1 MKRFSTLIHNGE
13 DWLMARILK
22 YAKQLDYTRYT
33 STLHEAWRLSIS
45 GLSASLL
52 SIIQKEKDNLEI
64 GPDEDFSD
72 DPAASFGITEAQ
84 LHRRRGVSLGMF
96 LRLMK
101 YYRQSYKDLVNESEF
116 DSEYKHRCAHIIERF
131 FDRVEIGFCVEW
143 AALEEKQQISEL
155 QTTNRSMTNEKN
167 KYLTIFESLPN
178 PVVMVDSSKR
188 IENMNRSASLLFH
201 KIGIPGAHYYRDSA
215 GKQTDKLESTVSEP
229 IGKLLPWLSEELDA
243 FLAGKASE
251 YDFEKRIGD
260 ASGEQTYHVN
270 FSRNLDVSGKF
281 GGTIIILDD
290 ITERKQA
297 EAALQNSEA
306 RFRGFFEAATEGIAI
321 HDVIY
326 DENNRAVDYIIKD
339 VNPAYSLHTG
349 LVRREVVNKKGSD
362 VYGVEKPPYFDTF
375 KQVVEDRK
383 PIQFETFFK
392 PLDKHFRISVFSP
405 QQDQFAT
412 VFEDISTRKKMEEK
426 LRSITRNL
434 QQNIKELKK
443 ANRQIIEQQKAVI
456 EEERLKVL
464 LQMAG
469 ATAHEMNQPLMTLL
483 GSIELMDL
491 DMADTQKLKG
501 HMAHIK
507 ESGQRIAQIVKKIQT
522 IRHDEIKPYV
532 GNSTIVNLDQ
542 ITNILSVESNDDD
555 YAKIENIL
563 TDMGKVNLLR
573 ARDLAEAFDII
584 ESNPIDLIFL
594 DYLLPS
600 GTGADF
606 LLKMTSREIDLPVVI
621 ITGQGD
627 EIIASQ
633 VIQAGA
639 YDYLPKA
646 NISKKSLS
654 RVIGNSIENYRLKKE
669 VKMAMGKMAEMSTR
683 DDLTGLYNR
692 RYFIEVSE
700 REIAKAQRY
709 DNELVLCMLDLDY
722 FKKVNDT
729 HGHAAG
735 DAVLKE
741 VAELL
746 QESVRKSDVPCRYG
760 GEEFA
765 VIMPN
770 THLDDGEKFCE
781 RLRIAV
787 ENHPISYNGSN
798 LNVTV
803 SIGLAQFTP
812 AYDNSPTDLLE
823 KADSALYLAK
833 REGRNKV
840 MSKIMDAPKK
850 MRA

>member
-1 MKRFSTLIHNGE
+1 LP
-13 DWLMARILK
+13 ILENEN
-22 YAKQLDYTRYT
+22 A
-33 STLHEAWRLSIS
+33 I
-45 GLSASLL
+45 
-52 SIIQKEKDNLEI
+52 LEI
-64 GPDEDFSD
+64 GPDEDLTR
-72 DPAASFGITEAQ
+72 DPAASFGITEAK
-84 LHRRRGVSLGMF
+84 LHRKRGVSIGMF
-96 LRLMK
+96 LGLMK
-101 YYRQSYKDLVNESEF
+101 YYRQSYKDLVSESQF
-116 DSEYKHRCAHIIERF
+116 DSEYKHKCVHTIERF
-131 FDRVEIGFCVEW
+131 FDRVEIGFCGEW
-143 AALEEKQQISEL
+143 AALEEKQQIKEL
-155 QTTNRSMTNEKN
+155 QSTNRSMTNEKN
-167 KYLTIFESLPN
+167 KYLTIFESIPN
-178 PVVMVDSSKR
+178 PVVMVDSAKK
-188 IENMNRSASLLFH
+188 IEHMNRSASLLFH
-201 KIGIPGAHYYRDSA
+201 KIGIPGAHYYRDLTGNQNDQSESA
-215 GKQTDKLESTVSEP
+215 VSEP
-229 IGKLLPWLSEELDA
+229 IGKMLPWLSEELDA
-243 FLAGKASE
+243 FLAGKTSE
-251 YDFEKRIGD
+251 YSFEKRVDGVEGQQ
-260 ASGEQTYHVN
+260 SYHIE

-290 ITERKQA
+290 I
-297 EAALQNSEA
+297 
-306 RFRGFFEAATEGIAI
+306 
-321 HDVIY
+321 
-326 DENNRAVDYIIKD
+326 
-339 VNPAYSLHTG
+339 
-349 LVRREVVNKKGSD
+349 
-362 VYGVEKPPYFDTF
+362 
-375 KQVVEDRK
+375 
-383 PIQFETFFK
+383 
-392 PLDKHFRISVFSP
+392 
-405 QQDQFAT
+405 
-412 VFEDISTRKKMEEK
+412 STRKKMEDK
-426 LRSITRNL
+426 PRSITKNL
-434 QQNIKELKK
+434 QQNVNELKK

-491 DMADTQKLKG
+491 DMANTQKLKG
-501 HMAHIK
+501 YMAHIK

-542 ITNILSVESNDDD
+542 IINILSVEGNDDD
-555 YAKIENIL
+555 YAKIESIL
-563 TDMGKVNLLR
+563 TDLGKVNLIR
-573 ARDLAEAFDII
+573 ACDVSEAFSVM
-584 ESNPIDLIFL
+584 EGNSIDLIFL

-606 LLKMTSREIDLPVVI
+606 LLEMNDRDIDLPVVI
-621 ITGQGD
+621 ITGHGD

-669 VKMAMGKMAEMSTR
+669 VTMAMGKMAEMSTR

-709 DNELVLCMLDLDY
+709 ENELVLCMLDLDY

-735 DAVLKE
+735 DKVLKE
-741 VAELL
+741 VAGLL

-765 VIMPN
+765 VIMAN

-803 SIGLAQFTP
+803 SIGVAQFTP
-812 AYDNSPTDLLE
+812 AYDHSATDLLE

-840 MSKIMDAPKK
+840 MSSIMDARKK
-850 MRA
+850 